1 MFELIDLS
9 IVGTMMA
16 ITYLAEIV
24 GELTFVSLSGQIW
37 ALPFLIYLTVAN
49 TGLVNR
55 WVIYAVTTL
64 LLAYPSGEFLCF
76 GQQFLDPILLT
87 DLFGSTPDP
96 SRLELAKLEYSEVSN
111 RVCCLLQHVCASEW
125 YYLVEHLPEG

>member
-1 MFELIDLS
+1 
-9 IVGTMMA
+9 MMV

-49 TGLVNR
+49 TGSVSR

-64 LLAYPSGEFLCF
+64 LLAYPSCEFLC
-76 GQQFLDPILLT
+76 P
-87 DLFGSTPDP
+87 
-96 SRLELAKLEYSEVSN
+96 N
-111 RVCCLLQHVCASEW
+111 
-125 YYLVEHLPEG
+125 